1 MSKVP
6 PAPSP
11 NQWIVKS
18 EPFKYSWDDFVN
30 EKRSTWDGVRNYQA
44 RNNMMAMRQND
55 LVLFY
60 HSNEGKEIVGL
71 ARVAREHYP
80 DPTTEDTRWVV
91 VDLEPVERFP
101 KAVPLATIKADSRLQ
116 NLSLVRQSRL
126 SVLPLLP
133 EEFDILV
140 GLAHD

>member
-1 MSKVP
+1 MNE
-6 PAPSP
+6 APIALTP
-11 NQWIVKS
+11 NHWIVKS
-18 EPFKYSWDDFVN
+18 EPFKYSWDDFVK

-44 RNNMMAMRQND
+44 RNNMIAMRQND

-80 DPTTEDTRWVV
+80 DPTTDDTRWVV
-91 VDLEPVERFP
+91 VELEPVERFP
-101 KAVPLATIKADSRLQ
+101 KPVSLAQIKADARLQ
-116 NLSLVRQSRL
+116 DLSLVRQSRL
-126 SVLPLLP
+126 SVLPLLR